1 MSQLNSDR
9 FRSADDCYIL
19 PDGSVV
25 VSNILLRRNAMP
37 GKISIA
43 CLTALLAVASMQA
56 YARDTRYD
64 LPIAQALNAP
74 EAVGIVDP
82 SIKMTFGRQAPGQV
96 IQADAITNKKTSRV
110 GKGSDEKACAWAF
123 LSAYKQLQQRA
134 RELGGTGVSNIV
146 SYYKKNVNS
155 STVNYECHAGAFVT
169 GVALR
174 GDIVR

>member
-1 MSQLNSDR
+1 PLSLHD
-9 FRSADDCYIL
+9 AL
-19 PDGSVV
+19 P
-25 VSNILLRRNAMP
+25 I
-37 GKISIA
+37 
-43 CLTALLAVASMQA
+43 

-64 LPIAQALNAP
+64 LPIAQALAAP
-74 EAVGIVDP
+74 EAAGIVDP
-82 SIKMTFGRQAPGQV
+82 SIRMIFGRRDPAQV
-96 IQADAITNKKTSRV
+96 IQADAVTNKKTSRV

>member
-56 YARDTRYD
+56 HARDTRYD
-64 LPIAQALNAP
+64 LPIAQALAAP
-74 EAVGIVDP
+74 EAADIVDP
-82 SIKMTFGRQAPGQV
+82 SIKMTFGRKAPGQV
-96 IQADAITNKKTSRV
+96 IQADAVTNKKTSRV

-155 STVNYECHAGAFVT
+155 SSLNYECHAGAFVT